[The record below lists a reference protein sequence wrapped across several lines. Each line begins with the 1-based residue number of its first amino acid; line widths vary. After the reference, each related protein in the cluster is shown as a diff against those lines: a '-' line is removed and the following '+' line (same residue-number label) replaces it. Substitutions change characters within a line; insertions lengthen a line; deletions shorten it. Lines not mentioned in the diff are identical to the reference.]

1 MSERVVLF
9 VITMAVLIIGVTIH
23 EFAHAF
29 AADRLGDDTPR
40 RQGRVSL
47 LPPDHLDP
55 LGTIMMALTAWFGFG
70 IGWGKP
76 VLTNPAAFRNP
87 RRDQGIVAAA
97 GPLSN
102 FVQAVIFS
110 LVVRLAAGAMRADG
124 GYMST
129 FGHFLIAGVIINLA
143 LAFFN
148 LLPLKPL
155 DGSWIVTAVLPTNLA
170 VKYEV
175 WMLRYGGIVF
185 LVLIFVFRDLLSVII
200 GPPVRFVADLLLRGV
215 AY

>member
-1 MSERVVLF
+1 VSEKIVLF
-9 VITMAVLIIGVTIH
+9 VITMAVLILGVTIH

-40 RQGRVSL
+40 RQGRISL

-76 VLTNPAAFRNP
+76 VMTNPAAFRNP

-102 FVQAVIFS
+102 FAQSAVFA
-110 LVVRLAAGAMRADG
+110 LVVRVAAGAMRADG
-124 GYMST
+124 GSLSAL
-129 FGHFLIAGVIINLA
+129 GHFLIAGVIINLA

-155 DGSWIVTAVLPTNLA
+155 DGSWIATALLPTNMA

-175 WMLRYGGIVF
+175 WMLRYGGLVF
-185 LVLIFVFRDLLSVII
+185 LILIFVFRDLLSAII
-200 GPPVRFVADLLLRGV
+200 GPPVYFVADLLLRG
-215 AY
+215 AAF

>member
-1 MSERVVLF
+1 MSGQIESFL
-9 VITMAVLIIGVTIH
+9 ITMAILIIAVTIH

-40 RQGRVSL
+40 RQGRISL

-55 LGTIMMALTAWFGFG
+55 LGTIMMALSSWFGFG

-76 VLTNPAAFRNP
+76 VLTNPDNFRNP

-102 FVQAVIFS
+102 VLQAIVFALVIRFA
-110 LVVRLAAGAMRADG
+110 VGVMRDST
-124 GYMST
+124 GYLSPLG
-129 FGHFLIAGVIINLA
+129 FFLLSGVTINLA

-155 DGSWIVTAVLPTNLA
+155 DGSWIMTAALPARLA
-170 VKYEV
+170 YSYET
-175 WMLRYGGIVF
+175 WMVRYGPLVF
-185 LVLIFVFRDLLSVII
+185 LLLIFVFRDALGMIL
-200 GPPVRFVADLLLRGV
+200 GPPVYYVRALLLHGV
-215 AY
+215 PY